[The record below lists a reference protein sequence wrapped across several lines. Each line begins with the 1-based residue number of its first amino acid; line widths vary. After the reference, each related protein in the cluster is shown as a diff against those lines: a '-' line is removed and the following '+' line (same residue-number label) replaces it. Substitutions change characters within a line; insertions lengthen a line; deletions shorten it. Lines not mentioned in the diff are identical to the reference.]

1 MRIPRHAVAGLVLV
15 TALPADA
22 GELAVLPRDD
32 AGFQERIATFIRP
45 GARVADAQSLLEKDR
60 FYCQQ
65 GRDAQGTLLWCGRE
79 DATPMAATKRRYEV
93 VIRTAGTAVESVK
106 TSTEHVGP
114 RY

>member
-22 GELAVLPRDD
+22 GELAVLPRDN
-32 AGFQERIATFIRP
+32 AGFQERIARFIRP
-45 GARVADAQSLLEKDR
+45 GARVADAQILLEKDR

-65 GRDAQGTLLWCGRE
+65 GRDAQGPLLWCGRE